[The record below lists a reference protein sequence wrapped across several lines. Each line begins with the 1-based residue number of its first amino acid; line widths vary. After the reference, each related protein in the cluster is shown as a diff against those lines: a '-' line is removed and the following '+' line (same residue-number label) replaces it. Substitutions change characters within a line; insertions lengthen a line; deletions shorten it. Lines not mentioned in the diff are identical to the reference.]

1 MGGCGFMVH
10 EVTTVLRQVALK
22 MLDGHMTVP

>member
-10 EVTTVLRQVALK
+10 EVTTVLRQVALR
-22 MLDGHMTVP
+22 MLDGDSGT